1 VKVRL
6 GPPPQHDRPLQS
18 GVRVRRG
25 RPCDVVCALSVPLV
39 GKAGSRREWLVL
51 IPVSGYAMVG
61 MCTTAVGAL
70 DQNQW
75 GPVQALLL
83 GLAG

>member
-1 VKVRL
+1 VAGIVTWFAPHQWGL
-6 GPPPQHDRPLQS
+6 LP
-18 GVRVRRG
+18 
-25 RPCDVVCALSVPLV
+25 LSVPLV